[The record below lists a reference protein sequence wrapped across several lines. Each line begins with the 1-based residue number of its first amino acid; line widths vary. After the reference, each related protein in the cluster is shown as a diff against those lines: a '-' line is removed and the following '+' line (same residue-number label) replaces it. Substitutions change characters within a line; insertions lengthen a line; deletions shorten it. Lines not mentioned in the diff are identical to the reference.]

1 MTASTLSAPESA
13 CPQIKRSVATDTLS
27 TRRHVAMVSGYTDQA
42 NSTLYEA
49 DRAYSNADQRSTEEA
64 IALLAKATAQQAVAL
79 HRIADHLT
87 GV

>member
-1 MTASTLSAPESA
+1 
-13 CPQIKRSVATDTLS
+13 
-27 TRRHVAMVSGYTDQA
+27 MVSGYTDQA